1 MPLFAALVTA
11 PLTVGPNPKR
21 KKGSRA
27 FARVITLA
35 LPAVALAVAWTI
47 PVRAEPSVG
56 LTGGLTLS
64 GDQDVTVVNRG
75 EGVESRDVR
84 AAVGPVGGMTGTLW
98 LGHFGLQ
105 LDGLYWRTSAPAK
118 LPGSLKTVQVSQDR
132 GSMLTSLMERVFLD
146 ESGQTFA
153 YGGGGGGPGVVGG
166 EPGPTPVRGGG
177 GALRRGGSTR
187 GDHVS

>member
-1 MPLFAALVTA
+1 MPLAPTPSSAAMNAANNLKSKN
-11 PLTVGPNPKR
+11 GR
-21 KKGSRA
+21 RA
-27 FARVITLA
+27 FARVISLA
-35 LPAVALAVAWTI
+35 LPVALAVGWTI
-47 PVRAEPSVG
+47 PVCAEPSVG
-56 LTGGLTLS
+56 LTGGLTRS
-64 GDQDVTVVNRG
+64 GDQDVTLVNRG
-75 EGVESRDVR
+75 EGVESRDVS

-132 GSMLTSLMERVFLD
+132 GSMLTSLMGRVFLD

-166 EPGPTPVRGGG
+166 DTGPAAGLGRGGAARG
-177 GALRRGGSTR
+177 GAPPPCAA
-187 GDHVS
+187 